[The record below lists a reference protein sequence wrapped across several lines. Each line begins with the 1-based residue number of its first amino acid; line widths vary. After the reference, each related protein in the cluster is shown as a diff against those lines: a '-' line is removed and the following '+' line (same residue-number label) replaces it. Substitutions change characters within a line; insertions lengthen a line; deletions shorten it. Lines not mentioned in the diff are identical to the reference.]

1 MNFGIDAIMTKN
13 LDHLKIALL
22 KTENRKR
29 ELQHEIRTKKWATP
43 EETKRLNTLKKLE
56 KDLEALLNYT

>member
-1 MNFGIDAIMTKN
+1 MTKN

-22 KTENRKR
+22 KTGNHKR
-29 ELQHEIRTKKWATP
+29 ELEHEIRTKKWATP

>member
-1 MNFGIDAIMTKN
+1 MTDT
-13 LDHLKIALL
+13 LDHLKLLLL

-43 EETKRLNTLKKLE
+43 EETKRLDALKK
-56 KDLEALLNYT
+56 T

>member
-1 MNFGIDAIMTKN
+1 MTKN

-22 KTENRKR
+22 KTGNRKR
-29 ELQHEIRTKKWATP
+29 ELEHEIRTKKWATA

-56 KDLEALLNYT
+56 KDLEKLLGYT